1 MAAVLRDRL
10 RKRIGVLRERPPPR
24 RWRLPVNY
32 FAFSR
37 TSGPVTL
44 HVFPFA
50 SVPLKLDCAVWAAA
64 DTLHHRVRMVVD
76 PFAAMRR
83 FGLVAAPAAPSN
95 VSTRLVT
102 VTATPPVSLR
112 I

>member
-1 MAAVLRDRL
+1 M
-10 RKRIGVLRERPPPR
+10 R
-24 RWRLPVNY
+24 RSVDGGPPVNY

-64 DTLHHRVRMVVD
+64 DTLHHRVRMVVT
-76 PFAAMRR
+76 
-83 FGLVAAPAAPSN
+83 G
-95 VSTRLVT
+95 RLP
-102 VTATPPVSLR
+102 ATPSLGQSATIR
-112 I
+112 LSRS